1 MSFGK
6 YFLVNFF
13 CEKILLIIP
22 FWWLATHRSFAKPY
36 NKQNHLILLIAE
48 FPKAAVTDQDIFI
61 SPQNHLKKC
70 ASKSRLEEDVGVCL
84 LPFLEQNEMKFIKQS
99 FLLALVF

>member
-6 YFLVNFF
+6 DFLVNFF

-48 FPKAAVTDQDIFI
+48 FPKAADQDIFI
-61 SPQNHLKKC
+61 SPKITLRNAHLNH
-70 ASKSRLEEDVGVCL
+70 G
-84 LPFLEQNEMKFIKQS
+84 
-99 FLLALVF
+99 